1 MQEESEGEQAMKNH
15 YVFLPV
21 APLTADTLRAVM
33 EVLDG
38 MCEVILNRFTI
49 TNTKSSHGA
58 GASEDPESLKTL
70 FSPKQGGNVPI
81 GDVFASCN
89 HVLRAG

>member
-1 MQEESEGEQAMKNH
+1 MQEESKGEQAMKNH

-38 MCEVILNRFTI
+38 MCELIRNCFTI
-49 TNTKSSHGA
+49 TNTSFVMLQGHQRI
-58 GASEDPESLKTL
+58 LK
-70 FSPKQGGNVPI
+70 
-81 GDVFASCN
+81 A
-89 HVLRAG
+89 